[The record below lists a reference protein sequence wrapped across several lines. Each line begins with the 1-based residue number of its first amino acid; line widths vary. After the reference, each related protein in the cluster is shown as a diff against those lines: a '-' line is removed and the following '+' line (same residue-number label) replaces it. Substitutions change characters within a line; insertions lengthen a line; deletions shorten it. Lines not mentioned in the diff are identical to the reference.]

1 MKRSYFQ
8 LINMTWVDIKWFLTM
23 LDTWVNF
30 KVCLLDK
37 HLSGDVNFVY
47 WIWLKSFSAR
57 KLTTFSWSRQWCYQ
71 LPWFC
76 GKSWLVSL
84 ARISTSCYLCLKTL
98 GKLTHTLYTYYV
110 LTVNKKTIDL
120 GKKSYTHYCL
130 ISIII
135 EILSNRFKRSS
146 HSFTFKFEV
155 N

>member
-1 MKRSYFQ
+1 
-8 LINMTWVDIKWFLTM
+8 M

-120 GKKSYTHYCL
+120 GKKVTR
-130 ISIII
+130 I
-135 EILSNRFKRSS
+135 ILSFLLQL
-146 HSFTFKFEV
+146 KFCQTDLKEAATLLHL
-155 N
+155 NSK